1 MGGDGEALIR
11 KETAQSTALTRA
23 ETHLGLAQAPG
34 GSSLRGP
41 RLGAPGDGV
50 EV

>member
-1 MGGDGEALIR
+1 MGGDGGASIR
-11 KETAQSTALTRA
+11 KETAQSAALTGA
-23 ETHLGLAQAPG
+23 ETHLRLAQAPA
-34 GSSLRGP
+34 GSRLRGP

>member
-1 MGGDGEALIR
+1 MSGDGEALIR